1 MIVVWGI
8 LILVVANAVTIGVM
22 LLIRRGAPEG
32 GYFADSD
39 RASGVFGVL
48 ATGFAIFAGF
58 VIFLGF
64 TSYDQSRSGAET
76 EALTLAQQ
84 VQTAQFLPSAV
95 SAPLTANLVCYGR
108 SVVHQEWPAMEDG
121 HPGDSINPWGLA
133 LFRTLEPA
141 NPQSTTEEAAFG
153 KWLDQTSAREEAR
166 RDRIHGAAG
175 IVPSSVWIVLLAIA
189 AVVFAFI
196 LFYADSGER
205 ARSQAMLMGSATT
218 IVVATLLAIYA
229 FDNPYQPGPGSIQP
243 AAMER
248 SLRLIDEAR
257 DAIGD
262 TTAVPCDE
270 EGAARE

>member
-8 LILVVANAVTIGVM
+8 LILVVANAVTIGIM
-22 LLIRRGAPEG
+22 LLVRRGAPEG

-58 VIFLGF
+58 VVFLGF
-64 TSYDQSRSGAET
+64 TSYDQSRSGGET
-76 EALTLAQQ
+76 EALTVAQQ
-84 VQTAQFLPSAV
+84 VETAQFLPPAV
-95 SAPLTANLVCYGR
+95 RAELTGNLVCYGR
-108 SVVHQEWPAMEDG
+108 SVVHREWPAMEDG
-121 HPGDSINPWGLA
+121 RTDDVINPWGLA
-133 LFRTLEPA
+133 LFRTLEDA

-175 IVPSSVWIVLLAIA
+175 IVPASIWIVLIAIA
-189 AVVFAFI
+189 IVVFAFI

-229 FDNPYQPGPGSIQP
+229 FDNPYRPGPGSIQP
-243 AAMER
+243 SAMER
-248 SLRLIDEAR
+248 SLRLIGQAR
-257 DAIGD
+257 TAIGD
-262 TTAVPCDE
+262 TAPPPCDE
-270 EGAARE
+270 QGAAP